1 VSTLE
6 IEESTRVFEIE
17 EAGNVLE
24 FGAAVT
30 IVQGEAAGVTGPGSS
45 TDNAIARFHLAT
57 GGVIQNSAVTID
69 DSGNIATTGTVDG
82 VDVSGI
88 PATVTAAQAA
98 AIASAAASMASH
110 VATGTGAHPA
120 AVSGGASGLM
130 TGAQSTKLDGIETG
144 ATADQSAA
152 EILAALLTVDGAG
165 SLLDADLLDGQS
177 SAAFATAAN
186 LTSHTSNTSNPHGVT
201 AAQVGA
207 IPSPASPDEAD
218 VLTYTGGAWVASPPA
233 GGGLPAVG
241 TLRGWSV
248 ANHYTIADITS
259 GQAAYTLYCLVR
271 LGRQTGTR
279 QSIFFGDRMKLQ
291 FDDSNTPTI
300 RFSVADSAGSLVS
313 DITGTIQGDLGRFG
327 LFSVGRRN
335 NGGTLECFAGL
346 NGWRWYATPGGGATA
361 PSVGGSIHLG
371 SGDAAG
377 QAGEAD
383 IAAYAAMVGTY
394 ADPTDDLTLLDAA
407 MEAGTLVQTGGLLTH
422 LWTLSGVTAPSPWV
436 DSIAT
441 ISATRTGAALT
452 YYEAAARW

>member
-1 VSTLE
+1 MSVLEVEESTVVLE
-6 IEESTRVFEIE
+6 IEDGG
-17 EAGNVLE
+17 AVLE
-24 FGAAVT
+24 IGASIS
-30 IVQGEAAGVTGPGSS
+30 IVQGEAAGVTGPSSS
-45 TDNAIARFHLAT
+45 TDNAIARFHLAS

-69 DSGNIATTGTVDG
+69 DSGNIATAGTVDG

-98 AIASAAASMASH
+98 AIASSAASLALH
-110 VATGTGAHPA
+110 TGDA
-120 AVSGGASGLM
+120 
-130 TGAQSTKLDGIETG
+130 
-144 ATADQSAA
+144 SAA
-152 EILAALLTVDGAG
+152 HAASAIAFTPAGTIAAEDVQTAIVEVAADMTTALGVVVDVITAHTG
-165 SLLDADLLDGQS
+165 S
-177 SAAFATAAN
+177 
-186 LTSHTSNTSNPHGVT
+186 TSNPHSVT
-201 AAQVGA
+201 AAQAGA
-207 IPSPASPDEAD
+207 LATPSGTPDEGD
-218 VLTYTGGAWVASPPA
+218 VVTYSGGGPAWAAPS

-241 TLRGWSV
+241 TIRGWSV

-259 GQAAYTLYCLVR
+259 GQAAYTLYCLMR

-279 QSIFFGDRMKLQ
+279 QTIFFGDRMKLQ
-291 FDDSNTPTI
+291 IDDSNTPTI

-383 IAAYAAMVGTY
+383 IAAYAAMVGAY

-407 MEAGTLVQTGGLLTH
+407 MDAGTLVQSGGLLTH